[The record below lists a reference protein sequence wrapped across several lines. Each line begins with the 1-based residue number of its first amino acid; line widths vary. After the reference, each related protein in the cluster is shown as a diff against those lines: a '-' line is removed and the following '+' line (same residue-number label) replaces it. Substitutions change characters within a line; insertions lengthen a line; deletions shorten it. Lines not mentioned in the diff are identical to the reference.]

1 MHEHSLDEEKIL
13 VNVDLERDGHPTESV
28 SLEFV
33 GHVDRP
39 EVARK
44 IAALLEVEAV
54 EILEE
59 LANPEVLHPEHHH
72 GKLRL
77 ACVDLHFESQSGR
90 HHFPR
95 SATWARVHQWGCK
108 HFNVSANVAANLELH
123 RDLPTGPVLNEA
135 KKIGHLEGCVTVW
148 MVKPGPERNG

>member
-1 MHEHSLDEEKIL
+1 MHEHSPGEKI
-13 VNVDLERDGHPTESV
+13 VVKVDLERYGHPVETV

-39 EVARK
+39 EVARR
-44 IAALLEVEAV
+44 IATLLELEAE

-72 GKLRL
+72 GKLKL
-77 ACVDLHFESQSGR
+77 ACVDLRFESQSAR

-95 SATWARVHQWGCK
+95 SAPWSRVHQWGCK
-108 HFNVSANVAANLELH
+108 RFRVSADVATNLELH
-123 RDLPTGPVLNEA
+123 RDSPTGPVLNEA